1 MAHYP
6 ADTFQEATEIVIE
19 ASNQLHGV
27 INGDANAEV
36 IVEDGSKIPSV
47 RKAMVDSLY
56 FLPPIA
62 WEQGEYE
69 DTYNQLREFVDGDAR
84 TWWFAKGATVST
96 PVLMST
102 NPATDINWTLWGAV
116 TLNAATYETQK
127 RLAAEVGL
135 NMVGSFLLGAT
146 VTNTNDVVFYETDG
160 KYYGWGGTLPKTVS
174 AGDTSESTGGI
185 SAGAWV
191 DRTDIILRANLAA
204 TTGAGLV
211 GTPDGVTV
219 QDKLNALLNALVET
233 NTSVM
238 NAPFTAELNTI
249 YFVDTSLGNVTV
261 QMPTPVNVESKVIFV
276 DYKGSWADS
285 PCVLTYNTNKYNGT
299 SEDFF
304 LDLNWVSTTVQWTG
318 SNVIGWRTL

>member
-1 MAHYP
+1 MSHYP
-6 ADTFQEATEIVIE
+6 ADTFQEATELAIE

-69 DTYNQLREFVDGDAR
+69 NTYNQLREFVDGDIR

-102 NPATDINWTLWGAV
+102 NPATDINWTLWG
-116 TLNAATYETQK
+116 
-127 RLAAEVGL
+127 
-135 NMVGSFLLGAT
+135 
-146 VTNTNDVVFYETDG
+146 
-160 KYYGWGGTLPKTVS
+160 
-174 AGDTSESTGGI
+174 
-185 SAGAWV
+185 V
-191 DRTDIILRANLAA
+191 D
-204 TTGAGLV
+204 
-211 GTPDGVTV
+211 
-219 QDKLNALLNALVET
+219 QDKLNALVET

-261 QMPTPVNVESKVIFV
+261 QMPTPVNVKSKVIFV

-304 LDLNWVSTTVQWTG
+304 LDLNWVSITVQWSG
-318 SNVIGWRTL
+318 SNNIGWRTY